1 MDRGVVFLRGQ
12 PLFLCIWFG
21 SKHIFGHQIILSVMK
36 SWVLRPSA
44 SASSA
49 LLELVIWTD
58 DTHFLCTK
66 GKMGRENKQKSQ
78 HIGGTKRR
86 QVTAAY
92 SELEASSS
100 RSISLCIK
108 LFRGKTLLFNLAGPQ
123 YRDSGSLHKENNTE
137 TELNSA
143 LHRHDHFMTRCAI
156 TTFVFTLTPACSVQL
171 YWMSWDRSLTPS
183 ERARVLLKRFL
194 GFGNSFRRSGF
205 VLAKQKN
212 KNVGHTIRVKPCFI
226 PTLTLCKL

>member
-1 MDRGVVFLRGQ
+1 MV
-12 PLFLCIWFG
+12 
-21 SKHIFGHQIILSVMK
+21 
-36 SWVLRPSA
+36 RPFA

-49 LLELVIWTD
+49 LGDLVIWTD

-66 GKMGRENKQKSQ
+66 GKMGREHEQKSQ

-86 QVTAAY
+86 RVTAAY

-100 RSISLCIK
+100 RSISLCIYP
-108 LFRGKTLLFNLAGPQ
+108 FRGKTVLFNLAGPQ
-123 YRDSGSLHKENNTE
+123 YRDSGSLHEENSTE
-137 TELNSA
+137 TQLNST
-143 LHRHDHFMTRCAI
+143 LHRHDHVMTRHPI
-156 TTFVFTLTPACSVQL
+156 TTFVLTLTPSCSVQL

-183 ERARVLLKRFL
+183 ERERVLFKRFL
-194 GFGNSFRRSGF
+194 GSGNSFRRSGF

-212 KNVGHTIRVKPCFI
+212 KNVGHTLLRVKPCFI